1 MPVSR
6 NRKKH
11 KEKAKARRTESENRK
26 RQIINLNKQLQEE
39 MLKAQQPTSYQPVE
53 GPILSLT
60 PTQLPQDE
68 NNLPS

>member
-53 GPILSLT
+53 GPTISLT
-60 PTQLPQDE
+60 GFNPNEQE